1 MRQQHEQGDDLHQQ
15 EWAVCRDDVVSFVVL
30 TPDGRPVFETCR
42 RKMKDAC
49 MALEDKQD
57 RDWDDAAAEG
67 YRVMKM
73 FSSGYDRTDQ
83 SLISIDQWVVE
94 VSEGADA

>member
-1 MRQQHEQGDDLHQQ
+1 MSSRVETFINRNGDY
-15 EWAVCRDDVVSFVVL
+15 AVKNVVCFMVF
-30 TPDGRPVFETCR
+30 TPKGWPMFETCR

-49 MALEDKQD
+49 MALEDMQD

-67 YRVMKM
+67 FRVMKM